1 MFIFRDKQFLR
12 DWKNICVGGFVF
24 LCIFSDTGTLA
35 GSQFDHKVNNETYYW
50 SCRILTL
57 ETRFCA
63 TDKKLA
69 SFVSLPLLV
78 VGKEEIVGI
87 LCDHLKEAGPL
98 DIQPALELV
107 AALATDLQHELYPH
121 LPRILEVLMSKSLV
135 QRDALVIQWALRCL
149 GHLLRILWR
158 PLSKDLAS
166 VYKQLSALFSN
177 SRPDFIRYLGA
188 ETVAFLLRK
197 TKDKEELVDIIIDFE
212 DGTDPHAIAKLL
224 FESVKAVNGQ
234 FNTHFKVLWPMYLDK
249 LLGQKQVEKEVLLK
263 IYQFCAEHSDKE
275 NMAPLVQLSFEKLS
289 EPEIISDSKSVNYF
303 LCCLKLVLLIG
314 SGRLVQ
320 QPDLFVNFL
329 ESTKEGS
336 QEVVELVIALVS
348 AQKLAFPREKVE
360 GVLNRL
366 VSTSSTLPLE
376 RKLALVEHFVSH
388 PLFASC
394 LLRPY
399 ICLVQKDVEEGN
411 SSCLAHLAKLLRLL
425 SPAPHLGSE
434 LLAWKPHII
443 DLNLVKEVRSL
454 PKEKVFTTMVLN
466 KISAS
471 STPEDIQ
478 DALTCVA
485 SVRPLPKA
493 EVLPKISAL
502 LGSLECTSNL
512 LPSAIATAILFGGS
526 EVFPSIIK
534 EETVFSAFQAAP
546 NSRTGLQSLDFLLSC
561 VDVVECETLDK
572 EMSEK
577 LMSLLVEGLARPE
590 SELRLLA
597 LSSLHNLL
605 PACLG
610 QKEVTWVP
618 REEAGHLSILS
629 ITNTLIQVE
638 QLPDSLTS
646 YKDKLNLLERI
657 EFRRIEEV
665 LDRAGPVLRLLPL
678 RYMLGLL
685 YTNFTLLWAP
695 LSTLLA
701 SYGNGLARDEFWEVW
716 CGQLRLASGQVA
728 DQLARLSKGEVE
740 EGRVDF
746 ISYRNHLWEAMAS
759 FSHVAEAKNRD
770 LIPLFLDSFMKGEY
784 VAIRQLSE
792 EKKEEKVVVQTTV
805 KSLLAHLNTFAKF
818 QDLKSMHRRADL
830 QELCYN
836 LLCHKLPAVQKVSLE
851 VLVAFKLKFLLPYK
865 ENLLRLLE
873 EKDFKQELL
882 AFPLGQEDSSISEEH
897 RQDLMPVI
905 LRLLYGRMRAKKAGK
920 KGGGRAVVVARR
932 GLVLHNLMALPEHE
946 LKIFLD
952 LVFSDLFEEG
962 QMSSNLFQ
970 YILEEKDIPERS
982 SGQMQVSLIISM
994 TMNTIM
1000 TQIS

>member
-1 MFIFRDKQFLR
+1 
-12 DWKNICVGGFVF
+12 
-24 LCIFSDTGTLA
+24 
-35 GSQFDHKVNNETYYW
+35 
-50 SCRILTL
+50 
-57 ETRFCA
+57 
-63 TDKKLA
+63 
-69 SFVSLPLLV
+69 
-78 VGKEEIVGI
+78 
-87 LCDHLKEAGPL
+87 
-98 DIQPALELV
+98 
-107 AALATDLQHELYPH
+107 
-121 LPRILEVLMSKSLV
+121 
-135 QRDALVIQWALRCL
+135 
-149 GHLLRILWR
+149 
-158 PLSKDLAS
+158 
-166 VYKQLSALFSN
+166 
-177 SRPDFIRYLGA
+177 
-188 ETVAFLLRK
+188 
-197 TKDKEELVDIIIDFE
+197 
-212 DGTDPHAIAKLL
+212 
-224 FESVKAVNGQ
+224 
-234 FNTHFKVLWPMYLDK
+234 MY
-249 LLGQKQVEKEVLLK
+249 G
-263 IYQFCAEHSDKE
+263 
-275 NMAPLVQLSFEKLS
+275 
-289 EPEIISDSKSVNYF
+289 
-303 LCCLKLVLLIG
+303 
-314 SGRLVQ
+314 
-320 QPDLFVNFL
+320 QPDLKN
-329 ESTKEGS
+329 
-336 QEVVELVIALVS
+336 
-348 AQKLAFPREKVE
+348 
-360 GVLNRL
+360 
-366 VSTSSTLPLE
+366 
-376 RKLALVEHFVSH
+376 
-388 PLFASC
+388 
-394 LLRPY
+394 
-399 ICLVQKDVEEGN
+399 
-411 SSCLAHLAKLLRLL
+411 
-425 SPAPHLGSE
+425 
-434 LLAWKPHII
+434 
-443 DLNLVKEVRSL
+443 
-454 PKEKVFTTMVLN
+454 
-466 KISAS
+466 
-471 STPEDIQ
+471 
-478 DALTCVA
+478 
-485 SVRPLPKA
+485 
-493 EVLPKISAL
+493 
-502 LGSLECTSNL
+502 
-512 LPSAIATAILFGGS
+512 
-526 EVFPSIIK
+526 
-534 EETVFSAFQAAP
+534 TVFFY
-546 NSRTGLQSLDFLLSC
+546 DF
-561 VDVVECETLDK
+561 
-572 EMSEK
+572 
-577 LMSLLVEGLARPE
+577 PY
-590 SELRLLA
+590 
-597 LSSLHNLL
+597 
-605 PACLG
+605 LG
-610 QKEVTWVP
+610 K
-618 REEAGHLSILS
+618 
-629 ITNTLIQVE
+629 
-638 QLPDSLTS
+638 
-646 YKDKLNLLERI
+646 
-657 EFRRIEEV
+657 V

-897 RQDLMPVI
+897 RQDVMPVI